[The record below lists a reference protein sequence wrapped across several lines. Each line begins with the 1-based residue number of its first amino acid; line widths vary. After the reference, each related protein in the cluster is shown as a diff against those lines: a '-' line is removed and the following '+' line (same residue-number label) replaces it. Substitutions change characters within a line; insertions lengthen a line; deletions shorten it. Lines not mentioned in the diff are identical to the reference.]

1 MYYTKSSLIRF
12 TKNAME
18 KEGFIA
24 IKYDFSKVWRKF
36 EDVPTDG
43 DVRYFII
50 EENKTRAGKMYGF
63 DINLLTH
70 YSTCQKKSAH
80 SAVGIFAELLENL
93 DQILAGTYVS
103 KAKQAAQKR
112 EEAAARKKAKVEKL
126 NAECK
131 TFNVDFFDEKRD
143 SYLDSIIEI
152 GCRLQDGQY
161 SDLVL
166 NDLIKFSY
174 RTTCKNRNI
183 GYSVYVT
190 IGEHTSTYEYDSK
203 YGDLWE
209 DIDDNL
215 RSELL
220 GTLLCP
226 WSFSNNE
233 IEMAFAR
240 SEWINKFIASEK
252 KNDDNAIIYDL
263 LSVYFCPDSFT
274 IDSNARTPRYI
285 NIYDRD
291 GYNLGRTLYNY
302 FCASV
307 PDLDWINKNLKKLS
321 EHPNLKK
328 YFED

>member
-36 EDVPTDG
+36 EDIPTD
-43 DVRYFII
+43 DVVRYFII
-50 EENKTRAGKMYGF
+50 EENKTKAGKMYGF
-63 DINLLTH
+63 DIYLHPN

-80 SAVGIFAELLENL
+80 RAVGIFAELLDNL

-112 EEAAARKKAKVEKL
+112 EEAAAKKKAKEEKL

-131 TFNVDFFDEKRD
+131 TFNVDFFDEERGG
-143 SYLDSIIEI
+143 YLDSIIEI
-152 GCRLQDGQY
+152 GGRLQEGRY

-166 NDLIKFSY
+166 NDLITLSY
-174 RTTCKNRNI
+174 RTTCKNKNI
-183 GYSVYVT
+183 GYSVNVT
-190 IGEHTSTYEYDSK
+190 IGEYTRTYEYDSK

-215 RSELL
+215 RSEIL

-226 WSFSNNE
+226 WSFSDNE

-240 SEWINKFIASEK
+240 SEWIDKFIASEK
-252 KNDDNAIIYDL
+252 KNDKNTIIYDL
-263 LSVYFCPDSFT
+263 LSVYFSPDSFT
-274 IDSNARTPRYI
+274 IDSKASTPRYI
-285 NIYDRD
+285 NIYDRN
-291 GYNLGRTLYNY
+291 GYDLGRLLYNY
-302 FCASV
+302 FCASF
-307 PDLDWINKNLKKLS
+307 PDRDWINKNLKKLS